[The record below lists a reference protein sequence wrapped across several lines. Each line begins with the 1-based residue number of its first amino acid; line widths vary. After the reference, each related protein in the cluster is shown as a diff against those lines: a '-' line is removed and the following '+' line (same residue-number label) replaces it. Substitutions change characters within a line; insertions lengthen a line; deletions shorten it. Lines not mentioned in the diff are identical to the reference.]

1 MRGVFTST
9 YKGDLRT
16 CQLNSMLVAMRNIIR
31 SPMANS
37 SNMDSLSNIISSN
50 NINKVDILASLNSN
64 LEVPVT
70 NKVNNITIRMRSISE
85 WRRNMGR
92 NTDQKSYGS

>member
-1 MRGVFTST
+1 MRGVCTST

-37 SNMDSLSNIISSN
+37 SNMDSLSNIHN
-50 NINKVDILASLNSN
+50 NKVDILASPNSN